1 MRREGILQSALCGLS
16 WYASASERA
25 GATAAIRGALAD
37 LPLAALD
44 YGERA
49 AAEEAVR
56 RVNKEVKARLAAKE
70 AKARGAREEQQR
82 AFDEQQRKSTRG
94 SLVQRGVDRVWFFLL
109 RLRDAGELSEEE
121 YEDIDQESLNR
132 AVGRRLQSKIAGD
145 ETDNDLGVGFVF
157 NGP

>member
-1 MRREGILQSALCGLS
+1 
-16 WYASASERA
+16 
-25 GATAAIRGALAD
+25 
-37 LPLAALD
+37 LAALD